1 MTTATHQIHVNG
13 HMFHATDTLAQHE
26 AMLEL
31 LRAKGFEADGPDTHE
46 GNDA

>member
-13 HMFHATDTLAQHE
+13 LMFHATDTLAQHE

-31 LRAKGFEADGPDTHE
+31 LRAKGFEADVIATE
-46 GNDA
+46 GGAE